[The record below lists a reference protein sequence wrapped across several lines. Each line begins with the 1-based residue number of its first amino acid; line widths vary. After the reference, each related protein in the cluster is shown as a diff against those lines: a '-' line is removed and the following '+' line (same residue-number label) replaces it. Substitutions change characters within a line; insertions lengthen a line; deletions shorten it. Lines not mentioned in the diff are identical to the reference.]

1 MVLEEGGGRKGSRR
15 GGGEERWVG
24 GGGRIEG
31 GGGKS
36 FPVPSR
42 PTLSFALLQSSS
54 KISMFM
60 CVCVSLFPLVSNSA
74 HVINKKKLYSLPNI

>member
-15 GGGEERWVG
+15 GGGGTVG
-24 GGGRIEG
+24 RGGRIEG

-74 HVINKKKLYSLPNI
+74 HVINKKALFFT

>member
-1 MVLEEGGGRKGSRR
+1 MGRR
-15 GGGEERWVG
+15 
-24 GGGRIEG
+24 GGRIEG

-60 CVCVSLFPLVSNSA
+60 RVCVSLFPLVSNSA
-74 HVINKKKLYSLPNI
+74 HVINKKSSILYLILKYFFKVFPNVLDFKYACQH